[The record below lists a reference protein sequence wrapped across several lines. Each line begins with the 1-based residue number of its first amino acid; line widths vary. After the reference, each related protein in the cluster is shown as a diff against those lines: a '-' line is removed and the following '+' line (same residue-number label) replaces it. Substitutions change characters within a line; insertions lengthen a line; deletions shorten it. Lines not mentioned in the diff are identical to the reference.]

1 MLSREQMIEELVEY
15 DFTNTTMVEVVG
27 TYIRLKR
34 EFLDQTLSDEELTL
48 EYIHVF
54 GDGEVKH

>member
-1 MLSREQMIEELVEY
+1 MLKREQMIEELVEY

-34 EFLDQTLSDEELTL
+34 EFLDQSLSDEELTL
-48 EYIHVF
+48 EYISVF

>member
-1 MLSREQMIEELVEY
+1 MDRKQMIEELVEY

-27 TYIRLKR
+27 TYVKLKR
-34 EFLDQTLSDEELTL
+34 EYLDQTFSDEELAV
-48 EYIHVF
+48 EYIKVF

>member
-1 MLSREQMIEELVEY
+1 MLKREQMIEELVEY

-34 EFLDQTLSDEELTL
+34 EFLDQSLSDEELAL
-48 EYIHVF
+48 EYINVF

>member
-1 MLSREQMIEELVEY
+1 MLKREQMIEELVEY

-34 EFLDQTLSDEELTL
+34 EFLDQNLSDEELTL
-48 EYIHVF
+48 EYINVF